1 MRSGS
6 PTPDGSGWPS
16 AQRPHSN
23 EGLSN
28 QGRYGSGARSEPQD
42 GLGSGRREAP
52 FGPEI
57 SWPYGFRQLDP
68 ESREVLESAYGT
80 HPAYQQPAMDDF
92 GYGDPGYSDPS
103 YEGPKTPYGNP
114 AFPAGHGADRP
125 GTQRDFGGTGYRPS
139 GSSGSL
145 PGYQVPEIRDP
156 AQPSHQGPSH
166 QGSAYQAPGYAGS
179 AYQSQSFAPPPGSGQ
194 DIWPVTGAQEAL
206 PDTGPQ
212 PVLRGDS
219 SRGSTAYPEQWYDS
233 PRLDDRA
240 QDDRALNDRAQN
252 DRAPRDSR
260 PSRSP
265 DPRLAGMTYG
275 ELRYD
280 EPEAGESGY
289 DEPLDDESWFQEL
302 RRSAPVYPQTPAG
315 PQGPGSGPQRRAEP
329 SGPAFGQQSGYSPA
343 ADRAPGFGPSRRDGS
358 GPQTP
363 QAPQG
368 SHGPQGPKMSAGR
381 PQPGLGAPAAPGAGF
396 LSAPAAPVGLL
407 TPPHGT
413 RVDSLRDPIARPGAP
428 AASPRSASAA
438 TQVLTSPK
446 APSPKPS
453 TPTAPAPNAFTPKT
467 PGASRPRTGTVRP
480 GHGLDGPEIT
490 SSWPAQ
496 PAADDPDTY
505 QDFWRDDAD
514 EEYTGLFGDREAEF
528 ERADAKLAAAR
539 KPVGRRRGRS
549 NDHRLW
555 LGLGGVIVVAAAAIV
570 GVIKFEFPSHSGP
583 VHTMTTPAKIGT
595 FARTVDLEHEA
606 DVNALKQK
614 VIAMS
619 AGQASDVKSAVYES
633 GNSAAGNTAQ
643 IVMFIGGH
651 LANADPAA
659 SITSFTQQFHG
670 AKVVSAGA
678 LGGKAACVQDG
689 TGSNSVAMC
698 AFFDNDSFGEVVS
711 PTMNATALA
720 SVMQKI
726 RPSVEVVS
734 GK

>member
-1 MRSGS
+1 MG
-6 PTPDGSGWPS
+6 
-16 AQRPHSN
+16 
-23 EGLSN
+23 N

-42 GLGSGRREAP
+42 GLGSGRRDVP

-68 ESREVLESAYGT
+68 ESRDVLESAYGT
-80 HPAYQQPAMDDF
+80 GPAYQQPAMDDF

-103 YEGPKTPYGNP
+103 YEGPKGGPYGNP
-114 AFPAGHGADRP
+114 AFPAGHGNT
-125 GTQRDFGGTGYRPS
+125 GTPRDFGGAGYRPS
-139 GSSGSL
+139 GSAGSV
-145 PGYQVPEIRDP
+145 PGYHVPDVRDS
-156 AQPSHQGPSH
+156 APSAG
-166 QGSAYQAPGYAGS
+166 YQAPGYPGS
-179 AYQSQSFAPPPGSGQ
+179 GYQPQPFAPPSGGSQ

-212 PVLRGDS
+212 PAIRGGA
-219 SRGSTAYPEQWYDS
+219 SRGGAAYPEQWYES

-240 QDDRALNDRAQN
+240 RDDRALDDRGPG
-252 DRAPRDSR
+252 DVR
-260 PSRSP
+260 PSRSA

-289 DEPLDDESWFQEL
+289 DEPLDDESWYQEL
-302 RRSAPVYPQTPAG
+302 RRSAPAYPQTPGG
-315 PQGPGSGPQRRAEP
+315 PQGPGSGPQRRTEP
-329 SGPAFGQQSGYSPA
+329 SGPAFGQQPGYSPA
-343 ADRAPGFGPSRRDGS
+343 PDRAPGYGQPRHGSARDPEAQ
-358 GPQTP
+358 GPQ
-363 QAPQG
+363 
-368 SHGPQGPKMSAGR
+368 MSAGR
-381 PQPGLGAPAAPGAGF
+381 PQQGPAAPGAGF
-396 LSAPAAPVGLL
+396 LSAPVGLL
-407 TPPHGT
+407 TPPNGT
-413 RVDSLRDPIARPGAP
+413 RVDALRDPAARPAAP
-428 AASPRSASAA
+428 AAGPRGSSAA
-438 TQVLTSPK
+438 TQVLTAPKTPAPKTPGPKTGSPTAPNPKLPNPAAPEPEGTSPK
-446 APSPKPS
+446 AP
-453 TPTAPAPNAFTPKT
+453 
-467 PGASRPRTGTVRP
+467 GASRLGTATVRP

-496 PAADDPDTY
+496 PAVDDHPDSY

-528 ERADAKLAAAR
+528 ERADAKLAAAKR
-539 KPVGRRRGRS
+539 RIGRRRGGS

-555 LGLGGVIVVAAAAIV
+555 LGLGGVIVIAAAAIV

-614 VIAMS
+614 VISMS
-619 AGQASDVKSAVYES
+619 AGQASNVKSAVYES

-643 IVMFIGGH
+643 IIMFIGGH

-659 SITSFTQQFHG
+659 SITSFTQQFRG

-698 AFFDNDSFGEVVS
+698 AWFDNDSFGEVVS
-711 PTMNATALA
+711 PTMKATALA
-720 SVMQKI
+720 SAMQKV
-726 RPSVEVVS
+726 RPSVEQVS